1 MLLRSPRLFCCRA
14 SRALLI
20 SSRSAAVL
28 SSSARLRF
36 RALRLLVVEDEVVEE
51 EGGFRAFL
59 TLRDGRLPD
68 RDLLS
73 FS

>member
-1 MLLRSPRLFCCRA
+1 MLASNPSEFCWSA

-20 SSRSAAVL
+20 SSRSWAVL

-36 RALRLLVVEDEVVEE
+36 MALRLLVVLVEVEE
-51 EGGFRAFL
+51 GCGFRFFL